1 MTVVLLHDLG
11 DPAGGAGW
19 RAAAPADW
27 IIPDLPGHGSTPS
40 TRTGHY
46 DPMSAVAI
54 ARWTIARESTGDGDS
69 SGDGDSTLIGV
80 GHNAHG
86 ALVDAAGGGCD
97 RVVVVDGLWGPW
109 RTPVEEVD
117 AFYAMIRA
125 IAADPAATGA
135 APASGLDPRAT
146 YGYGVMSSARFAA
159 RFWGAIDQP
168 VLALETP
175 ASITPR
181 DERAERVEWFGGSAT
196 LVELDSVDPAAVVE
210 AIRAW
215 Q

>member
-11 DPAGGAGW
+11 DPAGGAEW
-19 RAAAPADW
+19 RAAAPAGW
-27 IIPDLPGHGSTPS
+27 HIPDLPGHGSTPAI
-40 TRTGHY
+40 RTGHY

-54 ARWTIARESTGDGDS
+54 ARWAIGRESNGDAE
-69 SGDGDSTLIGV
+69 STLVGV
-80 GHNAHG
+80 GQNAHG

-109 RTPVEEVD
+109 RTPPEEID

-125 IAADPAATGA
+125 TASDPAAIGA

-146 YGYGVMSSARFAA
+146 YGYGVMSSASFAR
-159 RFWGAIDQP
+159 RFWAAIDQP
-168 VLALETP
+168 VLAIETP
-175 ASITPR
+175 GSITPR
-181 DERAERVEWFGGSAT
+181 DERLERVSWFGGAAT
-196 LVELDSVDPAAVVE
+196 LVELDAADPTTVVE

-215 Q
+215 H